1 MNRNATSMT
10 HIHEAN
16 TKSIIR
22 MPVLSSSKKIISSH
36 AVIRIATQIVKLK
49 KITRK

>member
-1 MNRNATSMT
+1 MNRNAPP

-22 MPVLSSSKKIISSH
+22 MPVLSSSKKINTSH
-36 AVIRIATQIVKLK
+36 AVIRIANQIVKLK
-49 KITRK
+49 KITCK